1 MYIYILTL
9 IPILY
14 FLYRYIPCNNKE
26 NTYELILNH
35 YNPTRKIDFNKLKN
49 HSQCVIIPFIEYG
62 PKNMT
67 HKVFKTIEF
76 TTAEML
82 IRLCVFRISTKDDYI
97 QGLIDEKIRKL
108 ILTHLEI
115 FEYSDD
121 LAVSLIHKVYMN
133 LCNIDTDL
141 LNTLNEVNKQLMLNL
156 RVCIDKNTL
165 SLNKNFFWTFNL
177 KYNINNLTTYIKF
190 VSQNRTF

>member
-1 MYIYILTL
+1 MYIYILSL

-14 FLYRYIPCNNKE
+14 FLYRCTNCTHKE
-26 NTYELILNH
+26 NTYELILARC
-35 YNPTRKIDFNKLKN
+35 NPTRKIDFPKLKN
-49 HSQCVIIPFIEYG
+49 HSQCIIIPFIGCEAKIM
-62 PKNMT
+62 P
-67 HKVFKTIEF
+67 HRIFKTIEF

-82 IRLCVFRISTKDDYI
+82 TRLCIFKLSTKDDYI

-108 ILTHLEI
+108 ILTHLKI

-121 LAVSLIHKVYMN
+121 LAVSLVHKVYMN

-141 LNTLNEVNKQLMLNL
+141 FNTLSEVNKQLMFNL
-156 RVCIDKNTL
+156 QVCIEKSTL
-165 SLNKNFFWTFNL
+165 TLNKNFFWTFGL
-177 KYNINNLTTYIKF
+177 KYNLDNLITYIKF